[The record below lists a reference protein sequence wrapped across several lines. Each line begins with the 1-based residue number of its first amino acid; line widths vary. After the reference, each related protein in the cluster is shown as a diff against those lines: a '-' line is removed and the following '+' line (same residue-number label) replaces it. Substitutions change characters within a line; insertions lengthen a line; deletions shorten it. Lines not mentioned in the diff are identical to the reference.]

1 MDNIRKL
8 EIQLHS
14 LLKWQETGF
23 YEVMWSD
30 EEMDR
35 RINEALTEIE
45 KLKKEAI
52 MGVLKK

>member
-14 LLKWQETGF
+14 LLKWQETGH
-23 YEVMWSD
+23 YEVMWTKA
-30 EEMDR
+30 ELER
-35 RINEALTEIE
+35 RIYEAQEGIRLE
-45 KLKKEAI
+45 KKEAI